1 MKTIE
6 NNAVYSRNYFFRVAL
21 SMYWKDW
28 VLISKKYI
36 MCDNIDS
43 IVQKQVM
50 LTTSSVNYVF
60 THPFKTQQDHIFILL
75 MFNLEVSL
83 AQGKFI

>member
-1 MKTIE
+1 
-6 NNAVYSRNYFFRVAL
+6 
-21 SMYWKDW
+21 
-28 VLISKKYI
+28 